1 MDQNSAG
8 IVYLKNDFS
17 RISDAKIKLWLF
29 VGPQIRELTKY
40 LKFEDQLSEV
50 EIVARK
56 SLKNVIT
63 LFFWGGGGDSK
74 GRKPS

>member
-40 LKFEDQLSEV
+40 LKHEDE
-50 EIVARK
+50 
-56 SLKNVIT
+56 
-63 LFFWGGGGDSK
+63 
-74 GRKPS
+74 